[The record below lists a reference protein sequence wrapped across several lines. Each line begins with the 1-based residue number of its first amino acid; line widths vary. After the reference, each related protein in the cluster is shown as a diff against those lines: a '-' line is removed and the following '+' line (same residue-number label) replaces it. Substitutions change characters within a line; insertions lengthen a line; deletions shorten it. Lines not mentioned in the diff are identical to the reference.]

1 MTARQDRRP
10 RPGAR
15 AGARAARATPPARD
29 LYQEVTDTI
38 VTALERGVAPWV
50 RGYDAAHVGAAGGLA
65 FPRNGLTG
73 RAYSGVNVVLLW
85 LAAEAKGYT
94 SPAWYTFNQ
103 ACEAAGLTKD
113 AAGRRVPEPGKGVRK
128 GERATLVTFWKELT
142 VEDEATGEPKR
153 IPLLRHFCVFN
164 RAQVDGLPPEPS
176 AAAQPAWARVDAAE
190 RVVAESGACVFEG
203 GRVPSYNR
211 AADVIAMPRCTAYAE
226 PGAFYVDLLHELT
239 HWTGHPTRLAR
250 PFGDRFGSPEY
261 AAEELVAELG
271 AAFLCASL
279 DIAGKLQHPE
289 YIGSW
294 IKRLR
299 DDKRE
304 IFHAASHARRACA
317 YLASASPTLA
327 AAGAAPTDGVTPA
340 DEVSDSEEVSDA
352 S

>member
-1 MTARQDRRP
+1 MSAP
-10 RPGAR
+10 
-15 AGARAARATPPARD
+15 AARPSHAGTRD

-38 VTALERGVAPWV
+38 VAALERGVAPWV
-50 RGYDAAHVGAAGGLA
+50 RGYDPASAASAGALDL
-65 FPRNGLTG
+65 PRNGLTG

-85 LAAEAKGYT
+85 LAAQEKGYT

-113 AAGRRVPEPGKGVRK
+113 GAGRWTPEPGKGVRK

-142 VEDEATGEPKR
+142 VDDEATGEPKR

-176 AAAQPAWARVDAAE
+176 AAARPAWARVEAAE
-190 RVVAESGACVFEG
+190 RVVAESGAWVVEG
-203 GRVPSYNR
+203 ARVPSYNR
-211 AADVIAMPRCTAYAE
+211 AADVIAMPRRAAYTE

-239 HWTGHPTRLAR
+239 HWTGHPARLAR
-250 PFGDRFGSPEY
+250 PFGDRFDSPEY

-279 DIAGKLQHPE
+279 GIAGKLQHPE
-289 YIGSW
+289 YIGNW

-304 IFHAASHARRACA
+304 IFHAASHARQACA

-327 AAGAAPTDGVTPA
+327 AAGTVATGDATDAGA
-340 DEVSDSEEVSDA
+340 LSDDPGASDA
-352 S
+352 R